1 MRCPPG
7 SFYHALRETSICTT
21 LSASPPRHLAPES
34 SYRTPCLPTEGP
46 PLPVPLDCVLVQGLT
61 QLETCCVVP
70 CVCCRRS
77 RRARRL
83 AGTALEGLAEHEKL
97 NLVIDGQN
105 TSTGNTTED
114 VSTGTLEEGSD
125 TLSSHDL
132 GGGIE
137 GALVLDGLQN

>member
-1 MRCPPG
+1 M
-7 SFYHALRETSICTT
+7 
-21 LSASPPRHLAPES
+21 
-34 SYRTPCLPTEGP
+34 
-46 PLPVPLDCVLVQGLT
+46 
-61 QLETCCVVP
+61 P

-97 NLVIDGQN
+97 DLVIDGQDTG
-105 TSTGNTTED
+105 TSDTTED
-114 VSTGTLEEGSD
+114 VSTCTLEEGSD

-132 GGGIE
+132 RGSIE